1 MKKILPVFIL
11 LLFTVGA
18 IAQDSTKIKRQAK
31 RAEIEKKFVKF
42 AKDRIAIDLL
52 GTNWIYNPNSEGMN
66 GMRTRWYSRGINLYF
81 YWDFRFKNSR
91 VSFAPGFGYG
101 ATNIY
106 SRHTLLEGDTTEAFS
121 TVFKPIPAAT
131 LSEYKVNKITLQYV
145 EVPLELRI
153 RSNPDKFN
161 NFWKVAIG
169 MKAGVRVDA
178 HTRQT
183 IKNTEGKK
191 TYVERR
197 FPDFAL
203 FRVGPTLRVGYSV
216 FNVTA
221 YYGVLNIFKSGRGP
235 KANEF
240 AVGISFNGL

>member
-1 MKKILPVFIL
+1 MKKTFAVFIF
-11 LLFTVGA
+11 LFSIALVF
-18 IAQDSTKIKRQAK
+18 AQDSTKARRNAK
-31 RAEIEKKFVKF
+31 RIELEKKFLRI

-52 GTNWIYNPNSEGMN
+52 GTNWIYSPSSTGMN
-66 GMRTRWYSRGINLYF
+66 GMRTRWHSRGINLYF
-81 YWDFRFKNSR
+81 YWDFRFKHSR
-91 VSFAPGFGYG
+91 VSFAPGFGYS

-106 SRHTLLEGDTTEAFS
+106 SRHVLVEGDTTAPYS
-121 TVFKPIPAAT
+121 TVFKAIPEAT
-131 LSEYKVNKITLQYV
+131 LDDYKVNKITIQYV

-169 MKAGVRVDA
+169 VKGGIRVDV

-183 IKNTEGKK
+183 IKNDAGKK

-197 FPDFAL
+197 FPDFGL
-203 FRVGPTLRVGYSV
+203 FRFGPTLRVGYSV
-216 FNVTA
+216 FNITA
-221 YYGVLNIFKSGRGP
+221 YYGVLNIFKAGKGP

-240 AVGISFNGL
+240 AVGVSFNGL